1 MTPEELA
8 QLFHDTYEQLAPN
21 FGYTTRKSSAVPWSD
36 VPEPNKSLMIAV
48 AEKVIEELKLK
59 AGITWSNSGLQ

>member
-8 QLFHDTYEQLAPN
+8 KLFHDTYEQLAPD
-21 FGYTTRKSSAVPWSD
+21 FGYTTRKSSAVPWSE

-48 AEKVIEELKLK
+48 ATRVIERLKLE
-59 AGITWSNSGLQ
+59 AGITWTNAGDQ